1 LCLDKAREEVRPKA
15 GGPDEG
21 REESGRCK
29 RADQMNE
36 EKSRTLHWPVTANA
50 LTFQSAAVDQACSS
64 ANGLPPPPKSHNML
78 KEHIEY
84 RYDNSS
90 V

>member
-1 LCLDKAREEVRPKA
+1 
-15 GGPDEG
+15 
-21 REESGRCK
+21 
-29 RADQMNE
+29 MNK

-64 ANGLPPPPKSHNML
+64 ANGSPPPPKSHNML